1 MSDKDDFYTE
11 VGRRALSVL
20 KDSTSTEWAEKM
32 SQAVAN
38 DEQAEPFFVASIY
51 TASKESKERN
61 TQIEIV
67 LAAQMFFMGLMA
79 GSMAARAICEERQLA
94 AMMEADDAR

>member
-1 MSDKDDFYTE
+1 MSDQDDFYTE

-20 KDSTSTEWAEKM
+20 KDSRSTEWAEKM
-32 SQAVAN
+32 SEAVFN
-38 DEQAEPFFVASIY
+38 DEEVALFFAESIY
-51 TASKESKERN
+51 AASKEAKKRN

-67 LAAQMFFMGLMA
+67 LAAQMFFIGLMA
-79 GSMAARAICEERQLA
+79 GSMAARAICEERQRA